1 MIMNKKMLIKMMMN
15 SGSEI
20 SYSHGLK
27 MFEALFV
34 ASCHARKN
42 FYTQT
47 PLHTEP
53 FKQRRLYTQTLWHI
67 AAFTQR
73 SLYTK
78 TPLHRAAFTHR
89 SFYTERPLHKAGFTH
104 MHFLHTAAFTHGSFY
119 TEKPLHRAAF
129 AHPQKLNT
137 QTPLPTEAFTH
148 GRSLYTACAQRS
160 LCTGQ
165 LLHTNGFTNR
175 SLYIERVLRVNAF

>member
-53 FKQRRLYTQTLWHI
+53 FKQR
-67 AAFTQR
+67 
-73 SLYTK
+73 
-78 TPLHRAAFTHR
+78 
-89 SFYTERPLHKAGFTH
+89 
-104 MHFLHTAAFTHGSFY
+104 
-119 TEKPLHRAAF
+119 
-129 AHPQKLNT
+129 
-137 QTPLPTEAFTH
+137 
-148 GRSLYTACAQRS
+148 
-160 LCTGQ
+160 CTRRRFG
-165 LLHTNGFTNR
+165 T
-175 SLYIERVLRVNAF
+175 